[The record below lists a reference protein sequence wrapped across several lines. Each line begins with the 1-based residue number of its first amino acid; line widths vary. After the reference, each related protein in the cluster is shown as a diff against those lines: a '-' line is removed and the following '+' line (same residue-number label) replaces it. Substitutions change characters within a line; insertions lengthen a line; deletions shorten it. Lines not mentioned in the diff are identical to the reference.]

1 MLREDAMSDLIP
13 ERIPDCAERLL
24 ARAEWYAD
32 PGVVS
37 RAKLKLASGLAAF
50 LSSDRFSK
58 GKTKAITLGKTI
70 HFCGAEQFQPHTAK
84 GLALIAH
91 ELKHV
96 EQYERYKLVKFYAK
110 YLWGFIRHGYGT
122 EIDIEATAY
131 TLEAAVKE
139 HLQDEF
145 TTNAGRNPCLQMDEP
160 HTPNPEFA
168 LLTAVRF
175 DEDL

>member
-1 MLREDAMSDLIP
+1 MSDLIP

-24 ARAEWYAD
+24 ARGEWYTD
-32 PGVVS
+32 PGMVR

-50 LSSDRFSK
+50 LSSERFSK

-70 HFCGAEQFQPHTAK
+70 HFCGADQFQPHSAK

-96 EQYERYKLVKFYAK
+96 EQYEKFKFVKFYAK
-110 YLWGFIRHGYGT
+110 YIWSFIRHGYGK

-131 TLEAAVKE
+131 ALEAAVKT
-139 HLQDEF
+139 HLQGEF
-145 TTNAGRNPCLQMDEP
+145 AANSGSDPCLQMSEP

-168 LLTAVRF
+168 LTTPEVF
-175 DEDL
+175 EDDL

>member
-1 MLREDAMSDLIP
+1 MSELIP

-24 ARAEWYAD
+24 ARGEWYAD
-32 PGVVS
+32 PGVV
-37 RAKLKLASGLAAF
+37 RRTKLKLASGLAAF
-50 LSSDRFSK
+50 LSSERVSK
-58 GKTKAITLGKTI
+58 VKTKAITLGRTI
-70 HFCGAEQFQPHTAK
+70 HFCDADHFQPHNAK

-96 EQYERYKLVKFYAK
+96 EQFERYKPVKFYAK
-110 YLWGFIRHGYGT
+110 YLWGFIRHGYGK

-131 TLEAAVKE
+131 ALEAAVKA
-139 HLQDEF
+139 HLRDEF
-145 TTNAGRNPCLQMDEP
+145 TANAGRNPCLQMDEP

-168 LLTAVRF
+168 LTVPARF